1 MAQPARSGKSP
12 VTWGAVTVL
21 LAVAILGTLWVPL
34 YARYTPELGPFP
46 FFYWYQ
52 FIWVPLSAVILWI
65 CYLLL
70 KTKPTRDAGPR
81 DGRGGRK

>member
-1 MAQPARSGKSP
+1 MAQHARSGKSP
-12 VTWGAVTVL
+12 VRWGTVTVL
-21 LAVAILGTLWVPL
+21 LTAAILGTLWVPL
-34 YARYTPELGPFP
+34 YARSMPELGPFP

-70 KTKPTRDAGPR
+70 KTKPTRNAGPG
-81 DGRGGRK
+81 DGGGARK